1 MGEISVKDLQQCH
14 EMAVCA
20 WDDSIN
26 RQPELP
32 SWNLMGMMNNNW
44 FRVKVHDLPS
54 DEHPGQGG
62 IRFEHPTRVEPGVNH
77 YWDRDCGRKEKLHL
91 KDDGSLPSPGWMERL
106 REMVVK
112 AHKPLPLEEQ
122 PADGLEYAQL
132 CLDIKAGEA
141 GTGAN
146 VPKKEKKTA
155 DGMIISA
162 EALSGDGTLA
172 NVGIKMTGKFK
183 SPVNNQWFDTQEAL
197 DLHLKY
203 LHDPKKA
210 STLEE

>member
-1 MGEISVKDLQQCH
+1 VEISVSDLQQCH
-14 EMAVCA
+14 EIAVCA

-54 DEHPGQGG
+54 GGG
-62 IRFEHPTRVEPGVNH
+62 IWFEHPTRVEPGVNH
-77 YWDRDCGRKEKLHL
+77 YWDRDCGRKENLYL
-91 KDDGSLPSPGWMERL
+91 KADGSLPSPGWMERL
-106 REMVVK
+106 KDMVVK

-132 CLDIKAGEA
+132 CLDIKAGEVINR
-141 GTGAN
+141 GS
-146 VPKKEKKTA
+146 VPKKDKKA
-155 DGMIISA
+155 EGSMEISD
-162 EALSGDGTLA
+162 EAKSGNGSLE
-172 NVGIKMTGKFK
+172 NVGIKMNGKFK
-183 SPVNNQWFDTQEAL
+183 SPVTNQWFDTKEAL

-203 LHDPKKA
+203 LYDPKKA
-210 STLEE
+210 PAGEE